1 MRDVRAKGVKL
12 YACVGD
18 CVFVCLLSSIAENN
32 SVPFAANAEFMLSS
46 QGAGM
51 DKGRVRGARG

>member
-12 YACVGD
+12 YVCMCVCVGD

-46 QGAGM
+46 QGQG
-51 DKGRVRGARG
+51 

>member
-1 MRDVRAKGVKL
+1 MCL
-12 YACVGD
+12 YVCVCVGD

-46 QGAGM
+46 QGL
-51 DKGRVRGARG
+51 DLVYYRQINRYSSCF

>member
-1 MRDVRAKGVKL
+1 MCL
-12 YACVGD
+12 YVCVCVGD

-46 QGAGM
+46 QGLGWI
-51 DKGRVRGARG
+51 KEGCGVHGARSGIL